1 MARQPTSRD
10 DKRSRRPRA
19 PGERS
24 RERVLQR
31 AASLATVEG
40 LERLSIGGLAAATG
54 MPKSSVY
61 VLFGSKEELQL
72 ATVEAARASFVR
84 EVIEPALAATRGR
97 ALLAALCEGFLSY
110 VERRVF
116 PGGCFFVAAAA
127 ELCGRSGRLQERVAS
142 YQQQWRDL
150 LVRAARTAHKRGE
163 LSAGEDPD
171 QVAFE
176 LGAILT
182 GANIVSVLHSDES
195 AIERARE
202 SVRRRLGGA
211 PPTAPAVRPATET

>member
-1 MARQPTSRD
+1 
-10 DKRSRRPRA
+10 
-19 PGERS
+19 
-24 RERVLQR
+24 VLQR

-40 LERLSIGGLAAATG
+40 LERLSIGRLAEATG

-84 EVIEPALAATRGR
+84 EVIEPALAETRGR

-127 ELCGRSGRLQERVAS
+127 ELCGRPGRLHERVAR
-142 YQQQWRDL
+142 YQQQWREL
-150 LVRAARTAHKRGE
+150 LLQAARTAHERGE
-163 LSAGEDPD
+163 LRGGDEPE

-182 GANIVSVLHSDES
+182 GTNIVSVLHSDQS

-202 SVRRRLGGA
+202 SIRRRIGEPPPGSVDVRR
-211 PPTAPAVRPATET
+211 